1 MKRLSMCFPIP
12 RWACRRPAP
21 AAGLRTALLLS
32 AALLLWPVA
41 EARSAVSVTD
51 DTGWTLTLET
61 PARRVVALYG
71 ALNELMLSLG
81 LESRLVGRT
90 AADATVPALRHLPA
104 VGTHMRPNPELI
116 VALSPDVVVQMAG
129 RGEAREQT
137 LNLRRAG
144 VPVLL
149 FRMENFEDMFSVLR
163 RLGALTGE
171 QARAQELEARLRRRL
186 DAVRV
191 AVDGAPRASV
201 FYEVRYPN
209 LLGAGKDSIVSD
221 VIARA
226 GGRNV
231 LETEGKV
238 ARINE
243 EELIRLDPEVYIMQ
257 KGPMNPAPLPLDQR
271 AHYATLRAP
280 RTGRVLQVEEAVFAR
295 PGPRAVDAVE
305 QLARWLHP
313 NAFETITQ
321 P

>member
-1 MKRLSMCFPIP
+1 MLLP
-12 RWACRRPAP
+12 
-21 AAGLRTALLLS
+21 ALLAATLS
-32 AALLLWPVA
+32 WSAA

-71 ALNELMLSLG
+71 ALNELLLSMG

-90 AADATVPALRHLPA
+90 AADAAIPALSRLPA

-116 VALSPDVVVQMAG
+116 VALSPDVVVQMFG
-129 RGEAREQT
+129 RREAQELT

-149 FRMENFEDMFSVLR
+149 FRMGDFEEMFSVLR
-163 RLGALTGE
+163 RLGTLSGE
-171 QARAQELEARLRRRL
+171 EARAEALETRLRQRL
-186 DAVRV
+186 DAVRA
-191 AVDGAPRASV
+191 AVGGMPRTSV

-209 LLGAGKDSIVSD
+209 LLGAGKDSIVND
-221 VIARA
+221 IIAHA

-231 LETEGKV
+231 LEVESKV

-243 EELIRLDPEVYIMQ
+243 EELIRLDPEAYIMQ
-257 KGPMNPAPLPLDQR
+257 KGPMNPAPQPLEQR
-271 AHYATLRAP
+271 AHYAALRAP

-313 NAFETITQ
+313 GAFENNTQ

>member
-1 MKRLSMCFPIP
+1 MLS
-12 RWACRRPAP
+12 
-21 AAGLRTALLLS
+21 
-32 AALLLWPVA
+32 ALLLWPVA

-51 DTGWTLTLET
+51 DTGWTLTLEA

-90 AADATVPALRHLPA
+90 AADAAVPALRRLPA

-129 RGEAREQT
+129 RREAQEQT
-137 LNLRRAG
+137 LSLRRAG

-171 QARAQELEARLRRRL
+171 DARARALEARLRQRL

-191 AVDGAPRASV
+191 AVDGAPRTSV

-209 LLGAGKDSIVSD
+209 LLGAGKDSIVND
-221 VIARA
+221 VIAHA

-231 LETEGKV
+231 LETEGKL

-243 EELIRLDPEVYIMQ
+243 EELIRLDPEAYIMQ
-257 KGPMNPAPLPLDQR
+257 KGPMNPAPLPLDRR

-280 RTGRVLQVEEAVFAR
+280 RAGRVLQVEEAVFAR

-313 NAFETITQ
+313 DAFKNIAQ